1 MNNAKY
7 LILKSLKFAKYRKH
21 YNKYLI
27 EGKRLI
33 QSALKTHI
41 KINSI
46 YCSEFFK
53 NENKTWIKKNL
64 TKTTNIK
71 TINNKQLLSISNT
84 KSPSGIIAY
93 CTIPLEKNLDLNQ
106 RKWLYLDKI
115 SDPGNLGTLMR
126 SAAWFG
132 VLNIAFSPNCVDPY
146 NPKTVRSAMGA
157 HFDISINTNI
167 KLDKFKSSHKII
179 CGSTSGKNIINYSF
193 PNKCVLVLGN
203 EAHGISEENQKFI
216 EENVSIDKTGSGE
229 SLNIAAAGAI
239 FLYMLSNTVN

>member
-1 MNNAKY
+1 MNNAEHS
-7 LILKSLKFAKYRKH
+7 ILKSLKFAKSRKH
-21 YNKYLI
+21 HNMYLI

-33 QSALKTHI
+33 KSALKAHVKI
-41 KINSI
+41 KSI
-46 YCSEFFK
+46 YCSEIFI
-53 NENKTWIKKNL
+53 NENKTWIKKNI
-64 TKTTNIK
+64 TK
-71 TINNKQLLSISNT
+71 TINITIINKKQLQSISNT
-84 KSPSGIIAY
+84 KSPSGIITY
-93 CTIPLEKNLDLNQ
+93 CTMPFKKNLDLNQ
-106 RKWLYLDKI
+106 HKWLYLDKI

-132 VLNIAFSPNCVDPY
+132 ILNIALSPNCVDPY

-167 KLDKFKSSHKII
+167 TLDNFKHSHKII
-179 CGSTSGKNIINYSF
+179 YGSLNGKNINNYSF

-203 EAHGISEENQKFI
+203 EAHGISEENQIFI
-216 EENVSIDKTGSGE
+216 EENISINKIGSGE